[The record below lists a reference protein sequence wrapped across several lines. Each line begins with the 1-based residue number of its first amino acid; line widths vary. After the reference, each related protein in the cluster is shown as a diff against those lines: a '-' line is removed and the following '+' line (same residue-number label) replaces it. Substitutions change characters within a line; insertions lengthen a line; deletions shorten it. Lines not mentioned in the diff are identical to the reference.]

1 MKEKEYIDRF
11 IKYAT
16 KIGKYVEGVSHFQD
30 FQSNEEK
37 VDAVILNLEQI
48 GETANKLSN
57 ETKEKYPTIHWPRI
71 IGLRNM
77 ISHDYEGIRLNIIY
91 DIAIASIP
99 VLLSKLMGEDEHI
112 GS

>member
-37 VDAVILNLEQI
+37 VDAVILI
-48 GETANKLSN
+48 
-57 ETKEKYPTIHWPRI
+57 
-71 IGLRNM
+71 
-77 ISHDYEGIRLNIIY
+77 
-91 DIAIASIP
+91 
-99 VLLSKLMGEDEHI
+99 
-112 GS
+112 

>member
-1 MKEKEYIDRF
+1 MKEKEYIDCI

-48 GETANKLSN
+48 GETAKKLSM
-57 ETKEKYPTIHWPRI
+57 KQRK
-71 IGLRNM
+71 
-77 ISHDYEGIRLNIIY
+77 
-91 DIAIASIP
+91 SIP
-99 VLLSKLMGEDEHI
+99 LFIGQELLD
-112 GS
+112 